1 MADTN
6 AISLE
11 KTVLRESKAEVN
23 EAETALA
30 LEGETTNSPVPAGA
44 SGRTRRVVIGNSRP

>member
-23 EAETALA
+23 DAETALA
-30 LEGETTNSPVPAGA
+30 LEG
-44 SGRTRRVVIGNSRP
+44 